1 MQKLKDEIRE
11 KKRQI
16 RVLEQRMI
24 GSFETTIHASN
35 SIELSQVSTHLVV
48 QVEIYSNGRNCF
60 SHICERER
68 ERERERENKRSFNMR

>member
-24 GSFETTIHASN
+24 GSVETTTRASN
-35 SIELSQVSTHLVV
+35 SIEVSQVSTHLVA

-60 SHICERER
+60 SHICVCERER
-68 ERERERENKRSFNMR
+68 EKTKGVSISGG